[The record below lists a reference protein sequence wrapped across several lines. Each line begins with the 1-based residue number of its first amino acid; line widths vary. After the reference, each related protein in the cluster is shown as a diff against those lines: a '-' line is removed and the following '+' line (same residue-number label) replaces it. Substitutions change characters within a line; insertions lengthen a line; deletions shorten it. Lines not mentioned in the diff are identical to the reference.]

1 LRERSWTENVRD
13 LRTRAVSV
21 ALGCDTIGTIVS
33 EDGAAQFDR
42 FQRWRLVLGK
52 SAEEQLRKA
61 CGGSGGLLDAEQRAM
76 DEALGAIYDNPDG
89 AGGKRGA
96 GLGAGK
102 GSVAKWLGDI
112 RKYFDKDI
120 VVTIQKDAIARDDKL
135 KVLLFEPE
143 LLAEVTPS
151 VEMVGTLLSL
161 KNMVPERAK
170 EAARQIVRAVV
181 EEIMKRMRSAIERAV
196 RGALDRSRHQPLP
209 SLPNIDWKR
218 TIRRNLKNYVAEKRT
233 VIPDRFFYWAR
244 QHRRKEYNVIVCMD
258 QSGSMA
264 ESVVYGSVMGAI
276 FATIPSLETHVI
288 AFDTEVVDLTDACSD
303 PVDMLFGVQL
313 GGGTDI
319 DRAVGYCQ
327 GFIKDPRKT
336 LFILITDL
344 YEGGNE
350 RRLVERMQ
358 SMTESGV
365 RAVCLLALSDSGVPS
380 YDENL
385 ARKMANVNVPCFAC
399 TPNKLPAVLE
409 AMLKGA
415 DTKKIA
421 SEFDTQ
427 SAKK

>member
-1 LRERSWTENVRD
+1 
-13 LRTRAVSV
+13 
-21 ALGCDTIGTIVS
+21 
-33 EDGAAQFDR
+33 
-42 FQRWRLVLGK
+42 
-52 SAEEQLRKA
+52 
-61 CGGSGGLLDAEQRAM
+61 M
-76 DEALGAIYDNPDG
+76 DEALGAIYDGPPS
-89 AGGKRGA
+89 GKRGA

-102 GSVAKWLGDI
+102 SSVARWLGDV

-120 VVTIQKDAIARDDKL
+120 VVTIQKDAVERDDEL
-135 KVLLFEPE
+135 KVLLFEPK

-161 KNMVPERAK
+161 KNMVPEKAK
-170 EAARQIVRAVV
+170 DAARQIVKAVV
-181 EEIMKRMRSAIERAV
+181 DEIMKRMQSAIERSV

-218 TIRRNLKNYVAEKRT
+218 TIRRNLKNYVADRRT
-233 VIPDRFFYWAR
+233 IIPDRFFFWAR

-264 ESVVYGSVMGAI
+264 ESVVYGSVMGAV

-319 DRAVGYCQ
+319 DRAVAYCQ
-327 GFIKDPRKT
+327 GFVKDPRKT

-344 YEGGNE
+344 YEGGNA
-350 RRLVERMQ
+350 RRLVERLKG
-358 SMTESGV
+358 MTESGV

-380 YDENL
+380 YDASL
-385 ARKMANVNVPCFAC
+385 ARKIANVGVPSFAC

-409 AMLKGA
+409 AMLKGV
-415 DTKKIA
+415 DVKKIA
-421 SEFDTQ
+421 GEYDTQ
-427 SAKK
+427 RAKASDVAK

>member
-1 LRERSWTENVRD
+1 MSSPDDHRSVSAQPARYA
-13 LRTRAVSV
+13 LRTVSQ
-21 ALGCDTIGTIVS
+21 DS
-33 EDGAAQFDR
+33 PQFDR

-52 SAEEQLRKA
+52 AAEDTLSKA
-61 CGGSGGLLDAEQRAM
+61 AGSRPGAMLDSDQRAM
-76 DEALGAIYDNPDG
+76 DDALGAIYDGSP
-89 AGGKRGA
+89 GGKRGA

-102 GSVAKWLGDI
+102 GSVAKWLGDV

-120 VVTIQKDAIARDDKL
+120 VVTIQKDAIERDEKL

-181 EEIMKRMRSAIERAV
+181 DEIMKRMKSAVERAV

-218 TIRRNLKNYVAEKRT
+218 TIRRNLKNYVADKRT
-233 VIPDRFFYWAR
+233 IIPERFFFWAR

-276 FATIPSLETHVI
+276 FATIPSLETHVV

-319 DRAVGYCQ
+319 DRAVAYCQ
-327 GFIKDPRKT
+327 GFVKDPRKT

-350 RRLVERMQ
+350 RRLVERMK

-380 YDENL
+380 YDEAL
-385 ARKMANVNVPCFAC
+385 ARQMANVDVPCFAC

-409 AMLKGA
+409 AMLKGT
-415 DTKKIA
+415 DVKKIA
-421 SEFDTQ
+421 SDYDAQ
-427 SAKK
+427 RASGAGSK